1 MAKKRRKLS
10 PELEK
15 NISLA
20 KKQIE
25 LITAIIH
32 DIDEDDIQEEYKSAF
47 LPVMS
52 TYMSLDQMYKEVG
65 FNDDTSNLYQLYL
78 SNLDKFKN
86 MTEEEIFN
94 ERKNKYLKIGRN
106 KGFIDNTNELSSL
119 KPEKNKLSQ
128 ILIEK
133 KIVSVSLVLALI
145 ALLLFITL

>member
-32 DIDEDDIQEEYKSAF
+32 DIDEDDIQEEYKAAF

-65 FNDDTSNLYQLYL
+65 FNENTTDLYQLYL
-78 SNLDKFKN
+78 TNLEKFKN
-86 MTEEEIFN
+86 E
-94 ERKNKYLKIGRN
+94 Y
-106 KGFIDNTNELSSL
+106 ELQL
-119 KPEKNKLSQ
+119 
-128 ILIEK
+128 
-133 KIVSVSLVLALI
+133 
-145 ALLLFITL
+145 

>member
-52 TYMSLDQMYKEVG
+52 TYLSLDQMYKELG
-65 FNDDTSNLYQLYL
+65 FNEDTSNLYQLYL
-78 SNLDKFKN
+78 TNLDKFKN
-86 MTEEEIFN
+86 E
-94 ERKNKYLKIGRN
+94 Y
-106 KGFIDNTNELSSL
+106 EL
-119 KPEKNKLSQ
+119 
-128 ILIEK
+128 
-133 KIVSVSLVLALI
+133 
-145 ALLLFITL
+145 

>member
-1 MAKKRRKLS
+1 MAKRRRKLS

-52 TYMSLDQMYKEVG
+52 AYMSLDQTYKEVG
-65 FNDDTSNLYQLYL
+65 FNDDTTKLHDLYL

-86 MTEEEIFN
+86 E
-94 ERKNKYLKIGRN
+94 Y
-106 KGFIDNTNELSSL
+106 EL
-119 KPEKNKLSQ
+119 
-128 ILIEK
+128 
-133 KIVSVSLVLALI
+133 
-145 ALLLFITL
+145 

>member
-52 TYMSLDQMYKEVG
+52 TYMSLDQMYNEVG
-65 FNDDTSNLYQLYL
+65 FNEDSSNLYQLYL
-78 SNLDKFKN
+78 SNLEKFKD
-86 MTEEEIFN
+86 E
-94 ERKNKYLKIGRN
+94 Y
-106 KGFIDNTNELSSL
+106 EL
-119 KPEKNKLSQ
+119 
-128 ILIEK
+128 
-133 KIVSVSLVLALI
+133 
-145 ALLLFITL
+145 

>member
-1 MAKKRRKLS
+1 MDVKNLMAKRRRKLS

-32 DIDEDDIQEEYKSAF
+32 DIDEEDILEEYKSAF

-65 FNDDTSNLYQLYL
+65 FNEETTNLYKLYL
-78 SNLDKFKN
+78 SNLEKFKS
-86 MTEEEIFN
+86 EYEI
-94 ERKNKYLKIGRN
+94 
-106 KGFIDNTNELSSL
+106 
-119 KPEKNKLSQ
+119 
-128 ILIEK
+128 
-133 KIVSVSLVLALI
+133 
-145 ALLLFITL
+145 

>member
-1 MAKKRRKLS
+1 MDLKNSMAKRRRKLS

-32 DIDEDDIQEEYKSAF
+32 DIDEEDILEEYKSAF

-65 FNDDTSNLYQLYL
+65 FNEETTNLYNLYL
-78 SNLDKFKN
+78 SNLEKFKS
-86 MTEEEIFN
+86 EYE
-94 ERKNKYLKIGRN
+94 
-106 KGFIDNTNELSSL
+106 
-119 KPEKNKLSQ
+119 
-128 ILIEK
+128 
-133 KIVSVSLVLALI
+133 V
-145 ALLLFITL
+145 

>member
-1 MAKKRRKLS
+1 MDVKNLMAKRRRKLS

-32 DIDEDDIQEEYKSAF
+32 DIDEEDILEEYKSAF

-65 FNDDTSNLYQLYL
+65 FNEETTSLYKLYL
-78 SNLDKFKN
+78 SNLEKFKS
-86 MTEEEIFN
+86 E
-94 ERKNKYLKIGRN
+94 Y
-106 KGFIDNTNELSSL
+106 EL
-119 KPEKNKLSQ
+119 
-128 ILIEK
+128 
-133 KIVSVSLVLALI
+133 
-145 ALLLFITL
+145 

>member
-32 DIDEDDIQEEYKSAF
+32 DIDEEDIQEEYKSAF

-52 TYMSLDQMYKEVG
+52 TYMSLDQMYKELG
-65 FNDDTSNLYQLYL
+65 FNEDTNNLYNLYL
-78 SNLDKFKN
+78 SNL
-86 MTEEEIFN
+86 EIFKS
-94 ERKNKYLKIGRN
+94 EYEI
-106 KGFIDNTNELSSL
+106 
-119 KPEKNKLSQ
+119 
-128 ILIEK
+128 
-133 KIVSVSLVLALI
+133 
-145 ALLLFITL
+145 

>member
-1 MAKKRRKLS
+1 MDGKYSMAKRRRKLS

-52 TYMSLDQMYKEVG
+52 TYMSLDQMYKEIG
-65 FNDDTSNLYQLYL
+65 YNEETSNIYELYL
-78 SNLDKFKN
+78 ANLKKFKS
-86 MTEEEIFN
+86 E
-94 ERKNKYLKIGRN
+94 Y
-106 KGFIDNTNELSSL
+106 EL
-119 KPEKNKLSQ
+119 
-128 ILIEK
+128 
-133 KIVSVSLVLALI
+133 
-145 ALLLFITL
+145 

>member
-32 DIDEDDIQEEYKSAF
+32 DIEEDDIQEEYKSAF

-52 TYMSLDQMYKEVG
+52 TYMSLDQLYKEVG
-65 FNDDTSNLYQLYL
+65 FNEETSNLYELYL
-78 SNLDKFKN
+78 INLEKFKN
-86 MTEEEIFN
+86 EYE
-94 ERKNKYLKIGRN
+94 
-106 KGFIDNTNELSSL
+106 
-119 KPEKNKLSQ
+119 
-128 ILIEK
+128 
-133 KIVSVSLVLALI
+133 V
-145 ALLLFITL
+145 